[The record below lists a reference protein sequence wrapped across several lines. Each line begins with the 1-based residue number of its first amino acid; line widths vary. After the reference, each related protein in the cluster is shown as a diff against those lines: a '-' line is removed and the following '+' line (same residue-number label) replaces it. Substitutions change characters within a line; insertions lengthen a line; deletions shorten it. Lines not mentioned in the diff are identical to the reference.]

1 MQRMVIRPPPA
12 GPTFMIEVIVI
23 GALGAQVCQ
32 AAKIRAACGCDSFQ
46 DTPNTSAVCSGKALI
61 MNWVAM
67 PKLPPPPPRH
77 AQYKS
82 GSDPAFAC
90 SALAW
95 LSTMLIAEGCRRSGH
110 ATSPAVHGHR
120 PSDDRRC

>member
-1 MQRMVIRPPPA
+1 PDSGRDAVASDVSVCNWLRNSVSVPTDWPMQRMDIRPPPA

-32 AAKIRAACGCDSFQ
+32 AAKIRAACDCDSFQ
-46 DTPNTSAVCSGKALI
+46 DTPNTSAVCSGKARI

-82 GSDPAFAC
+82 GSD
-90 SALAW
+90 
-95 LSTMLIAEGCRRSGH
+95 
-110 ATSPAVHGHR
+110 
-120 PSDDRRC
+120 